1 MSWFGNFNNQQSF
14 FETLCYK
21 VVKMGKIP
29 KHIAVIMDG
38 NRRYAKKENITRKE
52 GHTAGFEKL
61 AQVKLSV
68 EWSRPFELDVLFW
81 GLDPIYDV
89 FS

>member
-1 MSWFGNFNNQQSF
+1 MSWFGNFSNQQSF

-29 KHIAVIMDG
+29 KHVAVIMDG
-38 NRRYAKKENITRKE
+38 NRRYAKKENISRKE

-61 AQVKLSV
+61 AQVNIDMIIFHCYTQTIILRLKL
-68 EWSRPFELDVLFW
+68 RN
-81 GLDPIYDV
+81 I
-89 FS
+89 